1 MEQHRREKNNRTER
15 STLIVW
21 KSIGGSIQLFSTDS
35 FSFAQCTLLFSL
47 SRDHP
52 YQLQAPQNHEIQTIY
67 LAQIP
72 CTYAQIR
79 VTRLEGMNYIFII
92 QTFNFFQSF

>member
-15 STLIVW
+15 CILIVW
-21 KSIGGSIQLFSTDS
+21 KSIGGSIQLFSADS
-35 FSFAQCTLLFSL
+35 FSFVQCTLLFSL

-52 YQLQAPQNHEIQTIY
+52 YQLQAPRNQEIQTIY

-72 CTYAQIR
+72 FTYAQIR
-79 VTRLEGMNYIFII
+79 VTRLEGMKFII
-92 QTFNFFQSF
+92 QIFNFFQSF